1 MYHHSP
7 QYLKLTRKATAA
19 PELGRPLA
27 HSDKGM
33 HPPRLAF
40 LRQQCLRLLKPQ
52 SRPITCLVPRQPR
65 PSAHPQHNPVP
76 HRLASTSSSTRW
88 KTRQNN
94 DSFAKAAR
102 VSGLKSRAAFKLLE
116 LDGKHHLFRRGDT
129 VIDLGYAPGSW
140 SQVAVN
146 RVSPGG
152 RVVGIDVIPAQPPR
166 GASSIQGD
174 FLSEEVRR
182 GVREYVSDEG
192 RGRVKVRGVM
202 DQDDGEG
209 GGEPI
214 EEMVEGKLSRKEKDV
229 RDGRVVDVV
238 LSDMSAPWDL
248 VSASWIKS
256 VSNPWSRM
264 MNTSGMP
271 FRDHAGSMVCHFHFF
286 DFIRRVTRGISRA
299 RLTAGQDLCLAALT
313 FCYDTLRTGGNFLC
327 KFYQGAEDKAFETK
341 LKKLFERVHREK
353 PESSRS
359 VCVLASISVEDL
371 ADQPQASKEAYF
383 VALRRKPDVDRSAV
397 FPDET

>member
-1 MYHHSP
+1 MPSRRLPLLSRLPLRYAGS
-7 QYLKLTRKATAA
+7 
-19 PELGRPLA
+19 RPLLTA
-27 HSDKGM
+27 LR
-33 HPPRLAF
+33 PPQPLH
-40 LRQQCLRLLKPQ
+40 Q
-52 SRPITCLVPRQPR
+52 RPHR
-65 PSAHPQHNPVP
+65 PS
-76 HRLASTSSSTRW
+76 SSSSTRW
-88 KTRQNN
+88 KTRQTS
-94 DSFAKAAR
+94 DSYAKAAR
-102 VSGLKSRAAFKLLE
+102 VNGLKSRAAFKLLE
-116 LDGKHHLFRRGDT
+116 LDSKHHLFRRGDT

-146 RVSPGG
+146 RVAPGG

-166 GASSIQGD
+166 GASAIQGD

-192 RGRVKVRGVM
+192 RGRVRTRDSGVAAL
-202 DQDDGEG
+202 
-209 GGEPI
+209 
-214 EEMVEGKLSRKEKDV
+214 EEEEKDEGKGEEDGQGRLSRKERDV
-229 RDGRVVDVV
+229 KEGRVVDVV

-248 VSASWIKS
+248 VSSGWIKS

-271 FRDHAGSMVCHFHFF
+271 FRDHAGSM
-286 DFIRRVTRGISRA
+286 
-299 RLTAGQDLCLAALT
+299 DLCLAALT

-327 KFYQGAEDKAFETK
+327 KFYQGAEDKAFEMK

-359 VCVLASISVEDL
+359 
-371 ADQPQASKEAYF
+371 ASKEAYF
-383 VALRRKPDVDRSAV
+383 VAIRRKPDVERSAV